1 MHTPQYPVY
10 QDTLANGLRV
20 FILPDDSTPLAAV
33 NLLYDVGAS
42 DESPERTGFA
52 HLFEHLMFEGSVHI
66 PSFDTPLQM
75 AGGTNNAFTNN
86 DITNY
91 YCTLPAN
98 NLETALWL
106 ESDRMLALD
115 FSQEKLDIQKKVVI
129 EEFKQR
135 YLNQPYADAWL
146 LIREMAYKVHPYRWA
161 TIGQSVEHI
170 EGATLDE
177 VKSFFYTHYA
187 PNNAILTVAG
197 GVDVEQTFTAIKKWF
212 GDIPSRTVPVRNLP
226 LEPPQTERRFL
237 EVTRPVPD
245 DLLVMSFPMVAKS
258 DPSYYAY
265 DLLSDLLGNG
275 ASSYLQEVLVRD
287 KRIFNDL
294 SCYISGSRDAG
305 MFMLVGPVQQDYT
318 LAQAEAAVWETLAGF
333 PGWLTE
339 AHLSKVKQQV
349 ISRETFERTDLA
361 QMALRL
367 GLSVLRGDMTLAFS
381 EEERYASVQ
390 VEDIHRVFQTLQP
403 HVVSALYYRAKK

>member
-1 MHTPQYPVY
+1 MKASNYPVY
-10 QDTLANGLRV
+10 QEILANGLRV
-20 FILPDDSTPLAAV
+20 FILPDASTPLVAV

-187 PNNAILTVAG
+187 PNNAILTIAG
-197 GVDVEQTFTAIKKWF
+197 GIEPHEAMTLVRKWF
-212 GDIPSRTVPVRNLP
+212 GDIPSRPVPLRQLP
-226 LEPPQTERRFL
+226 VEPPQTERRFL
-237 EVTRPVPD
+237 EVTRSVPD

-258 DPSYYAY
+258 DPSYYAF
-265 DLLSDLLGNG
+265 DLMSDLLGSG

-305 MFMLVGPVQQDYT
+305 MFMLVGPVQPDFT
-318 LAQAEAAVWETLAGF
+318 LEQAEAAVWETLQGF
-333 PGWLTE
+333 PNWLSE
-339 AHLSKVKQQV
+339 GHLEKVKQQLV
-349 ISRETFERTDLA
+349 ARETFERTDLA

-367 GLSVLRGDMTLAFS
+367 GLAVLRGDMELAFS
-381 EEERYASVQ
+381 EELKYASVTLP
-390 VEDIHRVFQTLQP
+390 DIHSVFQALQP
-403 HVVSALYYRAKK
+403 HQVSVLYYRSQK